1 MVAMATTLDSLCVL
15 PWLQVYRMNKA
26 AAELAK
32 RACKDVEEAT
42 GECAV

>member
-1 MVAMATTLDSLCVL
+1 ML

-42 GECAV
+42 GEVQIEVVCEWW